1 MNKITFERIMLCVIA
16 VGVWVIA
23 GIYIC
28 EFLNTKEV
36 YASIDEPVQVQVVNE
51 VEAYI
56 VN

>member
-36 YASIDEPVQVQVVNE
+36 YASIDEPIQVQVVNE

>member
-1 MNKITFERIMLCVIA
+1 MLCVIA

-23 GIYIC
+23 GIYIS
-28 EFLNTKEV
+28 EFVNTKEV